1 MILNLTLEFA
11 DDVSPEEVAQA
22 ILAASRDA
30 ADQVA
35 HGLVGVP
42 ALGTSVTVTPADAEG
57 YAAEFWRSE

>member
-11 DDVSPEEVAQA
+11 DDASPEQVAQA

-30 ADQVA
+30 ADQVV

-42 ALGTSVTVTPADAEG
+42 ALDTSITVTPADAEG